1 MGPLLVAA
9 VEPLRRA
16 VIEPETWELHHAG
29 KVVAQLEVVSVD
41 YPWVSARV
49 RRLPGFEAVAE
60 LFREEIELFYQLEG
74 RETGE
79 WITAHDRIREC
90 VTLTYPDHEVVPEF
104 LMHLDEAREEARWRW
119 AEKTFVVPESA
130 DAPGESHR
138 CG

>member
-1 MGPLLVAA
+1 M
-9 VEPLRRA
+9 
-16 VIEPETWELHHAG
+16 IEPETWELHHAG

-79 WITAHDRIREC
+79 WITAHDRGREC
-90 VTLTYPDHEVVPEF
+90 VTLTYPDHEVVQEF
-104 LMHLDEAREEARWRW
+104 LKGLSGSRQ
-119 AEKTFVVPESA
+119 
-130 DAPGESHR
+130 
-138 CG
+138 